1 MDDSGFGTPK
11 GNFKDQ
17 GLKAGNLGQRIPAP
31 PMKSKQEIEAAAEIR
46 RSQDQERRRTIN
58 MKVKEMDNQR
68 QGVQA
73 AMNAENLD
81 QGGGIEAMYKR
92 NTVVAEILRVM
103 KETGFLQQ
111 EEEGEI
117 SMSGIEPMEEDR
129 REGSK

>member
-1 MDDSGFGTPK
+1 
-11 GNFKDQ
+11 
-17 GLKAGNLGQRIPAP
+17 
-31 PMKSKQEIEAAAEIR
+31 
-46 RSQDQERRRTIN
+46 

-81 QGGGIEAMYKR
+81 QGGGIETMYKR

>member
-1 MDDSGFGTPK
+1 
-11 GNFKDQ
+11 
-17 GLKAGNLGQRIPAP
+17 
-31 PMKSKQEIEAAAEIR
+31 MKSKQEIEAAAEIR

>member
-1 MDDSGFGTPK
+1 
-11 GNFKDQ
+11 
-17 GLKAGNLGQRIPAP
+17 
-31 PMKSKQEIEAAAEIR
+31 
-46 RSQDQERRRTIN
+46 

-68 QGVQA
+68 QA

>member
-1 MDDSGFGTPK
+1 
-11 GNFKDQ
+11 
-17 GLKAGNLGQRIPAP
+17 
-31 PMKSKQEIEAAAEIR
+31 
-46 RSQDQERRRTIN
+46 
-58 MKVKEMDNQR
+58 MDNQR